1 MTCSAFNVG
10 GQSDC
15 FDMAFWHLSHLG
27 FQGAVRSVPFYT
39 WKVIWIVKKNKVS
52 FCTNT
57 DQSYCVHKR
66 EPNALPWRCFFAKHA
81 SMIPC
86 RPPFSNH
93 FCWDF
98 CTGWGRI
105 SCLITAKSKPSVFV
119 LKSNIMRRHLCQ
131 VDHGLVPLEY
141 LLQIH
146 VNRSSFSGRWLSN
159 ATIGEKHWLS
169 FLILKIEKKQN
180 EEQKNS
186 KSTWQTDLMN
196 VCFYE
201 GGLCCGIRF

>member
-1 MTCSAFNVG
+1 MTC
-10 GQSDC
+10 C
-15 FDMAFWHLSHLG
+15 
-27 FQGAVRSVPFYT
+27 
-39 WKVIWIVKKNKVS
+39 
-52 FCTNT
+52 
-57 DQSYCVHKR
+57 KR
-66 EPNALPWRCFFAKHA
+66 YFFAKHA

-86 RPPFSNH
+86 QPPFSNH

-105 SCLITAKSKPSVFV
+105 SCLIIAKSKPSVFV

-159 ATIGEKHWLS
+159 ATISEKHWLS
-169 FLILKIEKKQN
+169 FLILKIEKTEWRT
-180 EEQKNS
+180 EEQQKYL
-186 KSTWQTDLMN
+186 TD
-196 VCFYE
+196 
-201 GGLCCGIRF
+201 RFDERLLLWRRPLLQNQFLISAVQV